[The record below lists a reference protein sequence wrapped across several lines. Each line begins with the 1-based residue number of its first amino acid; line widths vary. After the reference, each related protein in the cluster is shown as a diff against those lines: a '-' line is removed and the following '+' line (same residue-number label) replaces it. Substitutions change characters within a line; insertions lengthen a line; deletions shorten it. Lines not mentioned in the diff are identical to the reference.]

1 MLNSRKRVEKTHE
14 QMMEDVY
21 SEIPIYSEEWTNYNP
36 SDPGIT
42 ILENLTAFLLLQYEQ
57 LDDRDTRVQ
66 QQLLKMVGFEPGKG
80 SPARVLLEPIGLRE
94 TLILPANQR
103 FRVVF
108 LHLMVI

>member
-21 SEIPIYSEEWTNYNP
+21 SEIPIYSEEGTNYNP

-42 ILENLTAFLLLQYEQ
+42 ILEKLTAFILLQNEQ

-66 QQLLKMVGFEPGKG
+66 QQLLKQ
-80 SPARVLLEPIGLRE
+80 S
-94 TLILPANQR
+94 LIN
-103 FRVVF
+103 
-108 LHLMVI
+108 I